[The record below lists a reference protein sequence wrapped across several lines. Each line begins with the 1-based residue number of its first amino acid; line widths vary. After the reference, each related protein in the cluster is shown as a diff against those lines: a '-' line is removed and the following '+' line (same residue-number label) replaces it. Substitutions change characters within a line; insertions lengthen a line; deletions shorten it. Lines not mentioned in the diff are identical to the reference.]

1 MEEGIMSTP
10 SAQTAG
16 IEGYQPGRWNIDP
29 VHSDVSFSVR
39 HMMVS
44 KVRGKFSR
52 LSGFIVTGTE
62 PLSSSVEATIELDSF
77 DTANEQRDAHIRS
90 ADFLDVANHPQM
102 TFRSTGVRPDGS
114 DFLVDGDL
122 SLHGDT
128 KPVTLHLEIGG
139 FGPDAYGGT
148 RAGFSATTEIDRTNF
163 GVDLSMP
170 MATGGVVIGE
180 KVTIS
185 LDVEAVLETA

>member
-1 MEEGIMSTP
+1 MSTP
-10 SAQTAG
+10 TAETAG
-16 IEGYQPGRWNIDP
+16 IEGYLPGRWNIDP

-44 KVRGKFSR
+44 KVRGKFSG
-52 LSGFIVTGTE
+52 LSGVIVTGTD

-102 TFRSTGVRPDGS
+102 TFRSTGVRRDGS

-122 SLHGDT
+122 SLHGVT

-148 RAGFSATTEIDRTNF
+148 RAGFSATTEIDRGNF